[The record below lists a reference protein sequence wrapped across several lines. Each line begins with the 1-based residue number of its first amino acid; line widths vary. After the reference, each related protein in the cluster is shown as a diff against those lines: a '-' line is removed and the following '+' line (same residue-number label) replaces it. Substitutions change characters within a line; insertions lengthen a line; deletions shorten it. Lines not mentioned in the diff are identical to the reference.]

1 MKTSSKCNDE
11 AEIKELKNFL
21 NDRNTEISDYK
32 KKIQEITR
40 KVTEKEGEY

>member
-1 MKTSSKCNDE
+1 MKSSSKSNDE
-11 AEIKELKNFL
+11 AEIKELKNSL
-21 NDRNTEISDYK
+21 NERNTEISDHK